1 MLLVLR
7 FFMAF
12 ESGEQPAKKRFDLA
26 PEQLDCHQRAHQGAK
41 YSLKNYAA
49 CSCIQVSRNI
59 LVNGYEEN
67 SWRNGS
73 RYQARRTFHVRT
85 PYFIR
90 NLLRI

>member
-1 MLLVLR
+1 MSNGYMFTDEIKDNGGISATAGTTVLTGI
-7 FFMAF
+7 FKI
-12 ESGEQPAKKRFDLA
+12 SGED
-26 PEQLDCHQRAHQGAK
+26 
-41 YSLKNYAA
+41 
-49 CSCIQVSRNI
+49 SRNI

-67 SWRNGS
+67 RWRNGR